1 MGGDG
6 ALLEKVLNRRT
17 DLKLRNLRLV
27 SKHYATAGHPQAF
40 KTATRDTNT
49 FVHRLRQQQSSSC
62 SSERVYQQLSFI
74 EQVRVL
80 FLLCLAVPA
89 A

>member
-1 MGGDG
+1 
-6 ALLEKVLNRRT
+6 V
-17 DLKLRNLRLV
+17 
-27 SKHYATAGHPQAF
+27 GHPQAF